1 MTGQARGLPSTLNLV
16 LDDGREIEALVRL
29 NRRARRIIVKVET
42 SGEVVVVLPAK
53 RRLAEARA
61 FLRRHQAWIRCRL
74 DALPPQ
80 VAFADGTE
88 IPLFDVPHRI
98 RHCPDARGGVRFQD
112 GEILVSGRVE
122 HLPRRL
128 GDWLRRKAKAEIAP
142 RLRRN
147 VGELGKPLGRL
158 TIRDPKTRWASC
170 AQSGDFSFS
179 WRLVMAP
186 EAVLDYVVAHEAAH
200 LIEANHS
207 PAFWQLV
214 ARLHPA
220 HRAARHWL
228 TRHGP
233 RLHRIG

>member
-1 MTGQARGLPSTLNLV
+1 MPGRARGLPSTLNLV
-16 LDDGREIEALVRL
+16 LDDGCEIEALVRL

-98 RHCPDARGGVRFQD
+98 RHCPSARAGVRLESS
-112 GEILVSGRVE
+112 EILVSGRSE

-128 GDWLRRKAKAEIAP
+128 EDWLRGQARAEIAP
-142 RLRRN
+142 RLRRD
-147 VGELGKPLGRL
+147 VAALGKPLGRL
-158 TIRDPKTRWASC
+158 IIRDPKTRWASC

-207 PAFWQLV
+207 PAFWRLV
-214 ARLHPA
+214 ARLHPEPA
-220 HRAARHWL
+220 AARRWL
-228 TRHGP
+228 ARNGP